1 MGDDDWIPMDGK
13 GDWWVAP
20 DFDDDW
26 IPLALDFNDD
36 WILMHDDDS
45 DSESGAAQAVFDG
58 P

>member
-1 MGDDDWIPMDGK
+1 MDGK

-26 IPLALDFNDD
+26 IPLALDFDDD